1 MAPPSLARRFP
12 ARPDQVRLARRE
24 VEAYAR
30 EHGAVDPDGIALAV
44 SEAVTNAVIHAYV
57 DAPQP
62 GDVEVFAKRHLGD
75 GLEVRVCDDGRGM
88 MPRSDSPGLGVGLP
102 LVAKLAQRFR
112 GWRRARRRDG
122 DQHGLPGPRFR
133 LTAPGLDCSAMSAY
147 AIVHGNEVQRF
158 YEGSDVPGEFRR
170 LTDALDAEQLAVTLI
185 RVPPHSDFEQG
196 TGHSTTRSRSST
208 SSRAGR

>member
-88 MPRSDSPGLGVGLP
+88 MPRSDSPGVGVGLP

-112 GWRRARRRDG
+112 VETRPTGG
-122 DQHGLPGPRFR
+122 
-133 LTAPGLDCSAMSAY
+133 TAISMVFPVHDSA
-147 AIVHGNEVQRF
+147 
-158 YEGSDVPGEFRR
+158 
-170 LTDALDAEQLAVTLI
+170 
-185 RVPPHSDFEQG
+185 
-196 TGHSTTRSRSST
+196 
-208 SSRAGR
+208 